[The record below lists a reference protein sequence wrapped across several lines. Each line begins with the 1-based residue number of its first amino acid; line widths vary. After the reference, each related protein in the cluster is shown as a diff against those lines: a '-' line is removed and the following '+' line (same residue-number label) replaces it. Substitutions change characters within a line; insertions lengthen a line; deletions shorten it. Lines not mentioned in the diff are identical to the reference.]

1 MKKLNRI
8 LSEWF
13 YSKPAT
19 GEKVEYGNG
28 LQIKE
33 TIVSK
38 SFMDGFKW
46 DSHLFKN
53 IKIIQNC

>member
-13 YSKPAT
+13 YGKPAT

-38 SFMDGFKW
+38 SFMDGFKF
-46 DSHLFKN
+46 LKY
-53 IKIIQNC
+53 IKYAF